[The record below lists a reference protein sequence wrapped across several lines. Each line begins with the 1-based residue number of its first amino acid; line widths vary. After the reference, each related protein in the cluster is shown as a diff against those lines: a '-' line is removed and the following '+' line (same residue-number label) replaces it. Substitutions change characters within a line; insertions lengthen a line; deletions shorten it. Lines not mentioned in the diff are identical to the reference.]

1 MAVAY
6 GRVLKWGGMDLSA
19 MFTLKWGVEI
29 ECGFGMAGG
38 VGINL

>member
-6 GRVLKWGGMDLSA
+6 GRVLKWGGIDLSA
-19 MFTLKWGVEI
+19 MFTLKRGVEI